1 MFCSRAIRLVPGV
14 AEPFA
19 GPSKHVM
26 VRMEKAAARAVRVA
40 EEPDI
45 VMPMK
50 KSSPA
55 VAIDLG
61 PIGRY
66 TDYLQAQLQSRTF
79 GSKGE
84 RTRFRLKIAAAKA
97 LQEGGFQDLKVAD
110 ICLRAHVALGTFYVY
125 FPDKSVIAT
134 EVLLDFGDAL
144 YSQAQR
150 IAHGSSDFEAILLTN
165 QFFVA
170 AYQRNAGLVRCLIQL
185 EDQIPEFRT
194 RWRER
199 RLHWLARIARSIAR
213 RAGHPE
219 IADSMGMQIAYAL
232 EGLVFQYLYDVFV
245 RQEPIL
251 KRNAGSSQQIAEL
264 LSVLWYRAVYC
275 ENPPAEQ
282 IAHVKAAL
290 DLRRAR
296 LPARRTRLAAAR
308 AR

>member
-1 MFCSRAIRLVPGV
+1 MSLSAAQRLARIEIDVNIS
-14 AEPFA
+14 FA
-19 GPSKHVM
+19 PETGIALMPSK
-26 VRMEKAAARAVRVA
+26 K
-40 EEPDI
+40 PL
-45 VMPMK
+45 
-50 KSSPA
+50 PA
-55 VAIDLG
+55 LAIDLG

-66 TDYLQAQLQSRTF
+66 TDYLQAQLQSRSF
-79 GSKGE
+79 ASKGE
-84 RTRFRLKIAAAKA
+84 RTRFRLKIAAARA
-97 LQEGGFQDLKVAD
+97 LQDGGYQDLKVAD
-110 ICLRAHVALGTFYVY
+110 ICQRAHVALGTFYVY

-144 YSQAQR
+144 YAQAQR

-170 AYQRNAGLVRCLIQL
+170 AYQRNSGLVRCLIQL

-213 RAGHPE
+213 RSGHPE
-219 IADSMGMQIAYAL
+219 IADSTCMQIAYAL

-251 KRNAGSSQQIAEL
+251 KRNAGSAQQIAEL

-282 IAHVKAAL
+282 IVHAKAAL
-290 DLRRAR
+290 ELRRAR
-296 LPARRTRLAAAR
+296 LPARRSRLAAAR